1 LAVQNLDLIL
11 SATIEASL
19 LPLATP
25 KPQWCDFLDRLSAQS
40 CESYSALVKENS
52 DFVRYFY
59 QGTPLEELALLA
71 LGSRPARRGSSD
83 PDAVPSV
90 DDLRAVPWVFAWMQ
104 KRLMVPA
111 WLGTDRAFEHAIDG
125 GELDLLRDMYH
136 HWPYF
141 TAQIN
146 LLEMVLAKADSDLS
160 AYYDRVLVSD
170 RLQPIGVEL
179 RSRLALIIATVNRVK
194 DQDTLLQSEAGIA
207 RSLALR
213 DPYSD
218 PLHLLQVEL
227 LKRYRDAG
235 DQQPPAL
242 AKALLVTI
250 TGIAAAMR
258 NTG

>member
-1 LAVQNLDLIL
+1 
-11 SATIEASL
+11 
-19 LPLATP
+19 
-25 KPQWCDFLDRLSAQS
+25 
-40 CESYSALVKENS
+40 
-52 DFVRYFY
+52 
-59 QGTPLEELALLA
+59 
-71 LGSRPARRGSSD
+71 
-83 PDAVPSV
+83 
-90 DDLRAVPWVFAWMQ
+90 
-104 KRLMVPA
+104 MVPA

-194 DQDTLLQSEAGIA
+194 AQATLRQSEAGIA